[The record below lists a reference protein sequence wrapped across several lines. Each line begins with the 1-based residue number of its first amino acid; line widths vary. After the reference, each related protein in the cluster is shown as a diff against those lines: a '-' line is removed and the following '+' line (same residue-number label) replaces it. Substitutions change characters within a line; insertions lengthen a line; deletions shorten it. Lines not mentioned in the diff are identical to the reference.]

1 MAHPRR
7 WKPATA
13 KRKAT
18 QERPSG
24 QGLWKGEMKLVQHGD
39 SLIGDGLTEKSNS
52 RHANCLSCMGI
63 YRLHILYVMQS
74 ICLEKLC
81 GASEGVGLWMHSIYC
96 RECTQPGVE
105 EGVCCWSDARVMLLW
120 SEGICFNHHGQ
131 MLGLWSH
138 GCHLN

>member
-1 MAHPRR
+1 
-7 WKPATA
+7 
-13 KRKAT
+13 
-18 QERPSG
+18 
-24 QGLWKGEMKLVQHGD
+24 MKLVQHGD
-39 SLIGDGLTEKSNS
+39 SLIGDGLKEKSNS

-63 YRLHILYVMQS
+63 YRLHILYVIQS

-96 RECTQPGVE
+96 RERTEPGVE
-105 EGVCCWSDARVMLLW
+105 EGVCCRSDSRVMLLCW
-120 SEGICFNHHGQ
+120 SEGVCFNHHGQ